1 MKTLKKICS
10 ATVRMSIIAYLFIQ
24 ATQAAQISDSYIQ
37 RGCYD
42 AYKVLIEEGTEKN
55 ESLSKMLLNF
65 SSELNSFLT
74 TLNGEYTTY
83 EKFCLNL
90 GKKYYKII
98 EKIKGNQK
106 NKEILE
112 ILRKEH
118 PSIDCFTGLI
128 ESPDAKYLSGLAA
141 GYETLFQVL
150 RYSFTHEKVH
160 FMDMNACL
168 KEQSKFFNCLI
179 NSCSGVKT
187 IAKKL
192 GKSF

>member
-42 AYKVLIEEGTEKN
+42 AYRILIEKPLKKEK
-55 ESLSKMLLNF
+55 SSSKLFSNF
-65 SSELNSFLT
+65 QTELNSFLT
-74 TLNGEYTTY
+74 LLDGKYTTY
-83 EKFCLNL
+83 EEFCFNL
-90 GKKYYKII
+90 GKEYYEIVK
-98 EKIKGNQK
+98 ESKSNPK
-106 NKEILE
+106 NKKILE
-112 ILRKEH
+112 ILRKKE
-118 PSIDCFTGLI
+118 PSIDCFTRLI
-128 ESPDAKYLSGLAA
+128 DSSDADYLSGLAA
-141 GYETLFQVL
+141 GYEILFQVL
-150 RYSFTHEKVH
+150 RYSSTHDKEH
-160 FMDMNACL
+160 FEDMNACL
-168 KEQSKFFNCLI
+168 KGQSKFFNCLI